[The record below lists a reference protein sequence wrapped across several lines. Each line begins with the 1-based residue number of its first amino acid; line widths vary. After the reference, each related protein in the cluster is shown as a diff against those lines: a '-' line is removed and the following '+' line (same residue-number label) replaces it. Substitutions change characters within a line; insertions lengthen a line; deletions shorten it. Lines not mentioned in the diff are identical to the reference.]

1 MSAAGSVG
9 AGRGGRRVTVAGLV
23 LDTPDAPCRM
33 SRVDT
38 VGLATVDPGTTLN
51 PLLNLRAGARSSW
64 KAI

>member
-1 MSAAGSVG
+1 V
-9 AGRGGRRVTVAGLV
+9 RVTGLV